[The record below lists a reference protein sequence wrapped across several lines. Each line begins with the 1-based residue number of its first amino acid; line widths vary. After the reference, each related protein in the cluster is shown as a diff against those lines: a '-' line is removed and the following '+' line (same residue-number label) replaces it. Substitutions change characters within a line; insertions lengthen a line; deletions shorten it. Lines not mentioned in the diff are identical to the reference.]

1 MNDLVPS
8 RGRTG
13 VGDAALFFNAR
24 RHEDGCNIFQ
34 KCENEPQQE
43 AGFIP
48 DGHQTAAKLPGPT
61 SFRPRHLFAASQLR
75 KNLPHNLPGDINYD
89 GQVNLFD
96 LAKMASQWLDCVP
109 GIGDCSVE

>member
-75 KNLPHNLPGDINYD
+75 KNLPHNLPGDIKTAQQHGMKSDRDNFCAYIEVTD
-89 GQVNLFD
+89 VL
-96 LAKMASQWLDCVP
+96 
-109 GIGDCSVE
+109 